1 MRAIKGS
8 LLNQS
13 FFHSFFTQK
22 VVGLRKGFSLNW
34 LCVLNGIEQIMST
47 DHDGQQRVKILELF
61 DLMT

>member
-1 MRAIKGS
+1 MRA
-8 LLNQS
+8 